1 MVRGRWSAWRASSLA
16 QHLRTQRR
24 KPLVASWFNRGCRD
38 VTGAIDGV
46 STDTGAGA
54 YTEKTVFKAEFVALA
69 DEVIDAKIT
78 GTVTKLYKCGRVRF
92 RDLL

>member
-1 MVRGRWSAWRASSLA
+1 M
-16 QHLRTQRR
+16 
-24 KPLVASWFNRGCRD
+24 
-38 VTGAIDGV
+38 